1 MIALV
6 DSDVLLDLG
15 FPREPFAEEAAQLLE
30 WCRLHTGRGFLA
42 WHSLGN
48 VHYLLA
54 RHHDDALA
62 RRFLDGL
69 LSALDVAPAS
79 GLAARRALALP
90 MRDFE
95 DALQAVAAEAV
106 GPQVIVTRN
115 TADFR
120 RSPIPAIMP
129 AEFLRRVR
137 V

>member
-15 FPREPFAEEAAQLLE
+15 FPREPFAEEAEQLLE

-90 MRDFE
+90 MRDVE

-106 GPQVIVTRN
+106 GAQVIVTQA
-115 TADFR
+115 TSDLV
-120 RSPIPAIMP
+120 IAIDTRDHQQLLP
-129 AEFLRRVR
+129 QLR
-137 V
+137 

>member
-6 DSDVLLDLG
+6 DCDVLLDLG

-69 LSALDVAPAS
+69 LSALDVTPAS

-106 GPQVIVTRN
+106 GAQVIVTRN

-120 RSPIPAIMP
+120 RSPIPAITP

>member
-15 FPREPFAEEAAQLLE
+15 FPREPFAEEAAQLLG

-106 GPQVIVTRN
+106 GAQVIVTRN

>member
-6 DSDVLLDLG
+6 DSDVLMDLG
-15 FPREPFAEEAAQLLE
+15 FPREPYAEEAAQLLE
-30 WCRLHTGRGFLA
+30 WCCQHTGRGFLA
-42 WHSLGN
+42 WHSLAN

-69 LSALDVAPAS
+69 LGALDVAPVS

-106 GPQVIVTRN
+106 GAQVIVTRN

-120 RSPIPAIMP
+120 RSPIPAVTP
-129 AEFLRRVR
+129 ADFLRRVR

>member
-62 RRFLDGL
+62 RRFLAGL

-106 GPQVIVTRN
+106 GAQVIVTRN

>member
-48 VHYLLA
+48 VQYLLA

-106 GPQVIVTRN
+106 GAQVIVTRN

>member
-6 DSDVLLDLG
+6 DCDVLLDLG

-106 GPQVIVTRN
+106 GAQVIVTRN

-120 RSPIPAIMP
+120 RSPIPAITP

>member
-6 DSDVLLDLG
+6 DCAVLLDLG

-106 GPQVIVTRN
+106 GAQVIVTRN

-120 RSPIPAIMP
+120 RSPIPAITP

>member
-15 FPREPFAEEAAQLLE
+15 FPREPFAEEAEQLLE

-106 GPQVIVTRN
+106 GAQVIVTRN

>member
-54 RHHDDALA
+54 RHHDDAL
-62 RRFLDGL
+62 RC
-69 LSALDVAPAS
+69 
-79 GLAARRALALP
+79 
-90 MRDFE
+90 
-95 DALQAVAAEAV
+95 
-106 GPQVIVTRN
+106 
-115 TADFR
+115 
-120 RSPIPAIMP
+120 RSP
-129 AEFLRRVR
+129 VR
-137 V
+137 GSSYRKFGADEDP

>member
-6 DSDVLLDLG
+6 DCDVLLDLG

-106 GPQVIVTRN
+106 GAQVIVTRN

>member
-6 DSDVLLDLG
+6 DCDVLLDLG
-15 FPREPFAEEAAQLLE
+15 FPREPFAEEAAKLLE

-106 GPQVIVTRN
+106 GAQVIVTRN

-120 RSPIPAIMP
+120 RSPIPAITP
-129 AEFLRRVR
+129 VEFLRRVR

>member
-6 DSDVLLDLG
+6 DCDVLLDLG

-54 RHHDDALA
+54 RHHADALA

-106 GPQVIVTRN
+106 GAQVIVTRN

-120 RSPIPAIMP
+120 RSPIPAITP

>member
-106 GPQVIVTRN
+106 GAQVIVTRN